1 MTKQFVSDNIV
12 VIMQTPILLFFGLL
26 SHFNL
31 FKPALDKNILSLIM
45 VYAFSF
51 FLFCFISEF
60 V

>member
-1 MTKQFVSDNIV
+1 VSDNIV
-12 VIMQTPILLFFGLL
+12 VIMQTHILSFFGLL
-26 SHFNL
+26 SHLNL
-31 FKPALDKNILSLIM
+31 FKPALDKKILSLIM